1 MHQIASAKHKIL
13 NDEKV
18 TLKKPQNFQLYIFKN
33 HLYQLHGLF
42 TLTVR
47 RLGTGIFYA
56 FPASF
61 GYDQI
66 EYYII
71 EALTGTLFSIT
82 TIAPSRHAGVFR
94 GARFER
100 RAPLKMRAWEA
111 NQAADAKKSHK

>member
-1 MHQIASAKHKIL
+1 MHQIALAKHKIF

-18 TLKKPQNFQLYIFKN
+18 TLKKPQNFQICIY
-33 HLYQLHGLF
+33 LYQLHGLF
-42 TLTVR
+42 TLTAR
-47 RLGTGIFYA
+47 RVGTGIFYA

-82 TIAPSRHAGVFR
+82 TIAPSRHLGVFR

-100 RAPLKMRAWEA
+100 RAPLKMLAWEA

>member
-1 MHQIASAKHKIL
+1 MHQIASAKHKIF

-33 HLYQLHGLF
+33 HLYQLHDLF

-47 RLGTGIFYA
+47 RLGTGIFYT

-82 TIAPSRHAGVFR
+82 TIAPSRHGGVFR

-100 RAPLKMRAWEA
+100 RAPLKMLAWEA